1 MIGLETRVHV
11 EVSVSSVSGGGK
23 LCCCSRCA
31 PALSCGSE
39 AKQQIKERVQ
49 SKSTQMYCLNTQ
61 YATFWSRKN
70 TLFHWVDVQTRQI
83 CNCIK
88 GDVVFHIREDGRS
101 EQNPSR
107 TRTQIN
113 SHDPALLIILLCFD
127 RLCDVWLD
135 VVINMSLYDSLYQE
149 QSVFITF
156 RTISELVNTE
166 SAVVSVCTSSLSS
179 QSHFILC
186 LCVTNEGKTVFK
198 TNLLQPD

>member
-1 MIGLETRVHV
+1 
-11 EVSVSSVSGGGK
+11 
-23 LCCCSRCA
+23 
-31 PALSCGSE
+31 
-39 AKQQIKERVQ
+39 
-49 SKSTQMYCLNTQ
+49 MYCLNTQ

-88 GDVVFHIREDGRS
+88 GNVVFHIREDGRS

-113 SHDPALLIILLCFD
+113 SHDPTLLIILLCFD
-127 RLCDVWLD
+127 RLCDVWLG

-166 SAVVSVCTSSLSS
+166 SAVVSVFTSSLSS

>member
-1 MIGLETRVHV
+1 
-11 EVSVSSVSGGGK
+11 
-23 LCCCSRCA
+23 
-31 PALSCGSE
+31 
-39 AKQQIKERVQ
+39 
-49 SKSTQMYCLNTQ
+49 MYCLNTQ

-88 GDVVFHIREDGRS
+88 GDVVFHIRKDGRS

-113 SHDPALLIILLCFD
+113 SHDPTLLIILLCFD

-156 RTISELVNTE
+156 GTISELVNTE

-198 TNLLQPD
+198 TN

>member
-1 MIGLETRVHV
+1 
-11 EVSVSSVSGGGK
+11 
-23 LCCCSRCA
+23 
-31 PALSCGSE
+31 
-39 AKQQIKERVQ
+39 
-49 SKSTQMYCLNTQ
+49 MYCLNTQ

-70 TLFHWVDVQTRQI
+70 ILFHWVGVQTRQI

-113 SHDPALLIILLCFD
+113 SHDPTLLIILLCFD
-127 RLCDVWLD
+127 RLCDVWLG

-166 SAVVSVCTSSLSS
+166 SAVVSVFTSSLSS

-186 LCVTNEGKTVFK
+186 LYVTHEGKTVFK
-198 TNLLQPD
+198 TN

>member
-1 MIGLETRVHV
+1 
-11 EVSVSSVSGGGK
+11 
-23 LCCCSRCA
+23 
-31 PALSCGSE
+31 
-39 AKQQIKERVQ
+39 
-49 SKSTQMYCLNTQ
+49 MYCLNTQ

-166 SAVVSVCTSSLSS
+166 SAVVSVFTSSLSS

-198 TNLLQPD
+198 TN

>member
-1 MIGLETRVHV
+1 
-11 EVSVSSVSGGGK
+11 
-23 LCCCSRCA
+23 
-31 PALSCGSE
+31 
-39 AKQQIKERVQ
+39 
-49 SKSTQMYCLNTQ
+49 MYCLNTQ

-70 TLFHWVDVQTRQI
+70 ILFHWVGVQTRQI

-88 GDVVFHIREDGRS
+88 GNVVFHIREDGRS

-107 TRTQIN
+107 TRTDVPQQCFIN

-127 RLCDVWLD
+127 RLCDVWLG

-156 RTISELVNTE
+156 GTISELVNTE
-166 SAVVSVCTSSLSS
+166 SAVVSVFTSSLSS

-198 TNLLQPD
+198 TN